1 MDVSERPPKNE
12 FTKALELNTDSLV
25 SEGRGESE
33 EALKL
38 RRNLEKLSPYD
49 YALISADLEIKQRK
63 LFKQMAE
70 SQ

>member
-1 MDVSERPPKNE
+1 MHVSERPPENE
-12 FTKALELNTDSLV
+12 FTEALEKYRSLV

-38 RRNLEKLSPYD
+38 RRKLEKLSPHD

-63 LFKQMAE
+63 LFKRWPSPQ
-70 SQ
+70 

>member
-1 MDVSERPPKNE
+1 MHVSERPPDNK
-12 FTKALELNTDSLV
+12 FTETLDKYRSLV
-25 SEGRGESE
+25 SEGKGESE

-38 RRNLEKLSPYD
+38 RRKLEKLSPHD